1 MKVSLSPCSYQYKN
15 SFSAI
20 NKTPKA
26 KEELWLG
33 EAEKKQYEVQ
43 SSRLKTAIGVAV
55 SVLVGVNII
64 YFAVKNRVSV
74 NKAEIF
80 VKNRQT
86 DLSNLARLEKP
97 PVKVRAF

>member
-1 MKVSLSPCSYQYKN
+1 MKVSLSPYSYQYKN

-43 SSRLKTAIGVAV
+43 ASRLKNAIGVAV

-64 YFAVKNRVSV
+64 YFAVKNRLAV
-74 NKAEIF
+74 NKAKIF
-80 VKNRQT
+80 VQNREVDLKN
-86 DLSNLARLEKP
+86 LVNLEKP
-97 PVKVRAF
+97 PVKVRKF